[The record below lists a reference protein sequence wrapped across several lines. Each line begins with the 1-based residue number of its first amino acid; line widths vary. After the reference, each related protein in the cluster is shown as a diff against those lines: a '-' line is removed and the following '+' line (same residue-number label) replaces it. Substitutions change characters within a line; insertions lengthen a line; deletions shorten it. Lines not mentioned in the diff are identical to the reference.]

1 MDVDKQMEALGES
14 INEMLASTAA
24 VKGQAFADAVAVNFE
39 CIQLMDM
46 VGRLTS
52 LANEDFRD
60 LAVALHTS
68 CMDLAANIGAKS
80 CEDMSDDDVREV
92 MKMGSALNKR
102 RKDAAAEIVK
112 GMGDAD

>member
-1 MDVDKQMEALGES
+1 MNVDKQMEALGDS

-24 VKGQAFADAVAVNFE
+24 VKGQAFTDAVTVNFE
-39 CIQLMDM
+39 IIQLMDM
-46 VGRLTS
+46 VGRLAG
-52 LANEDFRD
+52 LANDEYRD
-60 LAVALHTS
+60 LAVALYTS
-68 CMDLAANIGAKS
+68 CVDLAANIGAES
-80 CEDMSDDDVREV
+80 CGDMSDDDVREV